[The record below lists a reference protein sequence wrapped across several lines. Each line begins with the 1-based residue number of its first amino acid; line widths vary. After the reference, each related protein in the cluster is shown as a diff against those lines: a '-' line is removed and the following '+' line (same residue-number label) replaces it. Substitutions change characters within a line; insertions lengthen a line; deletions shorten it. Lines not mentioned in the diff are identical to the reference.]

1 MNTYAIVRL
10 EDQEV
15 VEPNLTKEEAEKRII
30 FYDTQEDP
38 HEVQNQSQEMF

>member
-1 MNTYAIVRL
+1 MNTYAIVRIK
-10 EDQEV
+10 DRQI

-38 HEVQNQSQEMF
+38 HVVENQSQEMF